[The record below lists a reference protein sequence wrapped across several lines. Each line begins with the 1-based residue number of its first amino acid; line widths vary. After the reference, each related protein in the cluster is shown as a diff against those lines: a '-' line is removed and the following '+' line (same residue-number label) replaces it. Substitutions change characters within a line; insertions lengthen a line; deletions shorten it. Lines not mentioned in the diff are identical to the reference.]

1 MGLRKIAVVTF
12 ADYDQK
18 CPPCEASKKEN
29 IRPGSKFNFRLNA
42 TAGGQEGH
50 VQCSV
55 HLITYQLSQLNH
67 LIWSAARRYKGSAWI
82 FCLSFLRNPHS
93 AKHAGGTYD
102 IVHKQRKYFDETS
115 INQHSCAYAIPP
127 LYYCTNNFGTTRSI
141 SLSWP
146 WLLPPL
152 EPHSTSGLVMVCWW
166 PNTWCWEILL
176 SIIGQFRDSAWPCWL
191 QWPHPL

>member
-50 VQCSV
+50 VQCAV

-93 AKHAGGTYD
+93 AKHAGGTCD
-102 IVHKQRKYFDETS
+102 IFPQIEKVFCV
-115 INQHSCAYAIPP
+115 NQYSCGYHILP
-127 LYYCTNNFGTTRSI
+127 LMIFCYYTINFGTTRSI
-141 SLSWP
+141 SLS
-146 WLLPPL
+146 
-152 EPHSTSGLVMVCWW
+152 
-166 PNTWCWEILL
+166 
-176 SIIGQFRDSAWPCWL
+176 
-191 QWPHPL
+191 

>member
-1 MGLRKIAVVTF
+1 MGLRKIVVVTF

-18 CPPCEASKKEN
+18 CPPSEASKTGN

-42 TAGGQEGH
+42 TAAGQEGH
-50 VQCSV
+50 VQCAV

-67 LIWSAARRYKGSAWI
+67 LIWSAGRRYKGSAWI

-102 IVHKQRKYFDETS
+102 IVRKQRKYFDETS

-127 LYYCTNNFGTTRSI
+127 LMIFF
-141 SLSWP
+141 
-146 WLLPPL
+146 
-152 EPHSTSGLVMVCWW
+152 V
-166 PNTWCWEILL
+166 
-176 SIIGQFRDSAWPCWL
+176 
-191 QWPHPL
+191 

>member
-67 LIWSAARRYKGSAWI
+67 LIWSAARQYKGSAWI

-102 IVHKQRKYFDETS
+102 FVHKQRKYFD
-115 INQHSCAYAIPP
+115 A
-127 LYYCTNNFGTTRSI
+127 
-141 SLSWP
+141 
-146 WLLPPL
+146 
-152 EPHSTSGLVMVCWW
+152 LVVK
-166 PNTWCWEILL
+166 
-176 SIIGQFRDSAWPCWL
+176 L
-191 QWPHPL
+191 Q